1 MHNIYEHTQEELPP
15 SIDEEEFQ
23 ECEQFDTDQD
33 LQPPTDDI
41 FEFITSQDH
50 SDDQLDQVLQTYQA
64 YQQSQ
69 SETETPPRQL
79 NAHITYHVAQ
89 AQQAKHGSLVDRGA
103 NGGLAGS
110 DVRTLTTSHRKCT
123 VTGID
128 NHEVPGWDLVECAA
142 LVQTNHGIVNLI
154 MNEYATIFSDTPA
167 VDRGVK
173 QAQVFVGRDSL
184 VADVYPMKSG
194 KQFINT
200 LEDNIRRRGAM
211 DKLLSD
217 SAKTEIY
224 KKIMD
229 ILRAYHI
236 SNWHSEP
243 YHQNQ
248 NPAEWQYRTIKSSTN
263 TVMNRSGA
271 PTNGWLLCMIYICY
285 ILNHIACGALN
296 GSIPLLVLYGITP
309 DISIMLLYTFYQPV
323 FYATHD
329 QHFPSESEERAAF
342 WVGFG
347 EHCGDAMTHKLLDK
361 ITQKIIYRSAVRPI
375 TK

>member
-1 MHNIYEHTQEELPP
+1 MRPFFGWVN
-15 SIDEEEFQ
+15 
-23 ECEQFDTDQD
+23 
-33 LQPPTDDI
+33 
-41 FEFITSQDH
+41 
-50 SDDQLDQVLQTYQA
+50 
-64 YQQSQ
+64 
-69 SETETPPRQL
+69 
-79 NAHITYHVAQ
+79 
-89 AQQAKHGSLVDRGA
+89 
-103 NGGLAGS
+103 S
-110 DVRTLTTSHRKCT
+110 DVVKQTIDQTTQWGVAIDSFPMKRHLKSRNPALNVPRK
-123 VTGID
+123 
-128 NHEVPGWDLVECAA
+128 HEPVATD
-142 LVQTNHGIVNLI
+142 
-154 MNEYATIFSDTPA
+154 TIFSDTPA
-167 VDRGVK
+167 VDSGVK

-194 KQFINT
+194 KQFVNT

-217 SAKTEIY
+217 SAKTEIS
-224 KKIMD
+224 KKVMD

-248 NPAEWQYRTIKSSTN
+248 NPAEWRYRTIKSWTN

-271 PTNGWLLCMIYICY
+271 PANCWLLCMIYVCY
-285 ILNHIACGALN
+285 ILYHIACGALN
-296 GSIPLLVLYGITP
+296 GSIPLLLLYGITP

-375 TK
+375 TKSNPNHRLDIDGGESGASMGASEGSKPTKTPKYQLSSSNLDRMMLVHP